1 MNEFNTIDEILA
13 FAMNEEQ
20 QAVEFY
26 TALAESARTDDMKQ
40 VFMEFA
46 EEEMSHKARLA
57 KIRMEGSFSLETGTI
72 MDLKIADYSV
82 NVKVSPD
89 MTYQDALVVA
99 MRKEKAAFR
108 LYSAL
113 AERAPNDD
121 MKRLFQSLAQEESK
135 HKLRFEVEYDEYVLR
150 EN

>member
-1 MNEFNTIDEILA
+1 MKDLNTIDEILA

-26 TALAESARTDDMKQ
+26 TSLAQSAKTEDMKQ

-57 KIRMEGSFSLETGTI
+57 KIKLEGSFTVEANHV
-72 MDLKIADYSV
+72 MDLKIADYMVSV
-82 NVKVSPD
+82 HVRPD
-89 MTYQDALVVA
+89 LTYQEALIIA
-99 MRKEKAAFR
+99 MKKEKAAFR
-108 LYSAL
+108 LYMAL
-113 AERAPNDD
+113 SERAPNAEL
-121 MKRLFQSLAQEESK
+121 KNLFISLAQEESK
-135 HKLRFEVEYDEYVLR
+135 HKLRFEVEYDEYILR